1 MTVLAGLG
9 QVFARLA
16 HSSALT
22 DTDREALRKD
32 IAHLLVVL
40 ASLEQQT
47 HNFVKAA
54 LIACESRSE

>member
-16 HSSALT
+16 RSSALT

-32 IAHLLVVL
+32 IAHLRVVL
-40 ASLEQQT
+40 AGLEQHT
-47 HNFVKAA
+47 HDFAKAA
-54 LIACESRSE
+54 LIAWESRSE